1 MFMLIVLVLFYLV
14 TISSTFNYESNI
26 LDPFWF
32 NTVLVL
38 CLISGAIRKLFRSN
52 NILIFKPIKLTDLV
66 TNSLN
71 KL

>member
-52 NILIFKPIKLTDLV
+52 NILIFQPIKLTDLV